1 MSSEMQIIGKR
12 IVARWQDWSGASLEH
27 LELRDH
33 RAGIFAEAAIIG
45 AAGSAG
51 ADDDAAFAARYRILC
66 DLSWRVREVEISLIG
81 ADRVVKLRS
90 DGAGNW
96 LDGDGIALAHLAGA
110 IDVDI
115 SITPF
120 TNTIPIRRLGLRA
133 GDSAEIVAAYLSLP
147 ELEVT
152 TDRQRYTCL
161 RPMRCYR
168 YESLDS
174 DFTREIEVDD
184 DGLVVTYPGLFRRV
198 E

>member
-1 MSSEMQIIGKR
+1 MGKR
-12 IVARWQDWSGASLEH
+12 IIAQWRDWSGVSLEQ
-27 LELRDH
+27 LELREH
-33 RAGIFAEAAIIG
+33 SGGIFAEASILG
-45 AAGSAG
+45 AA
-51 ADDDAAFAARYRILC
+51 DNAAFAARYRILC
-66 DLSWRVREVEISLIG
+66 DLSWRVREVEIGVIG
-81 ADRVVKLRS
+81 NGRVVKLMS

-96 LDGDGIALAHLAGA
+96 AKGDGIALTHLAGA

-120 TNTIPIRRLGLRA
+120 TNTIPIQRLGLRA
-133 GDSAEIVAAYLSLP
+133 GDSAEIVAVYLRLP

-161 RPMRCYR
+161 RQMRCYR

-184 DGLVVTYPGLFRRV
+184 DGLVVSYPDLFRRV
-198 E
+198 G